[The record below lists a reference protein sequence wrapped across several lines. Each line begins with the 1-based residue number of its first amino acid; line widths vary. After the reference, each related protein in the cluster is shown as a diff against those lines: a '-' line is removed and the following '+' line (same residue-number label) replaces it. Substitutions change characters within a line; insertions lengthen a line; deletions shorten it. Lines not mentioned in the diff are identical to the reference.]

1 MSTRAYVIPVEQTKW
16 NAPLG
21 GDFVFNWEYDEG
33 REKLLTLYEKGKNL
47 QWNGQNRIDWSLPV
61 DFDNPLRAPDEYNP
75 LAGTA
80 IWAKLSEQER
90 AETRRH
96 LASWQFSQFLHGEQ
110 GALLCAAKI
119 VETVPDTDSKFYA
132 ATQVMDEARHVEV
145 YSRYLNEKLGMAY
158 PINPDLKILLEQT
171 LSDRRWDFTYLGMQ
185 IMIEGLALAA
195 FGMIRD
201 FAQDPLAGSLNA
213 YVMQDEARHVA
224 FGRFALR
231 DYYPHLTEAERTER
245 EEFCV
250 EAAYLMRDRF
260 LAQEVWKHLGYGDEA
275 VEAVKNSQSQ
285 RDFQRFLFSRIV
297 PAMREVGLWGQKVR
311 SAFEDMDVMAFAEID
326 LDSLSASDEAKALEF
341 DRAREKAEAG
351 IAEAVA
357 QAKTAE

>member
-1 MSTRAYVIPVEQTKW
+1 MSTRTYVMPVEQTRW

-21 GDFVFNWEYDEG
+21 GDFVFTWEYDDG
-33 REKLLTLYEKGKNL
+33 RDRLLSLYEKGKNL
-47 QWNGQNRIDWSLPV
+47 QWNGQTRIDWNQEP
-61 DFDNPLRAPDEYNP
+61 DYDNPLRAPEMYNP
-75 LAGTA
+75 IFSTP
-80 IWAKLSEQER
+80 IWAKLSPKEQVD
-90 AETRRH
+90 TRRH
-96 LASWQFSQFLHGEQ
+96 MVAWQFSQFLHGEQ

-119 VETVPDTDSKFYA
+119 VQTVPDLDSKFYA

-145 YSRYLNEKLGMAY
+145 YAKYLNDKLGMAY

-171 LSDRRWDFTYLGMQ
+171 LSDSRWDFTYLGMQ

-231 DYYPHLTEAERTER
+231 DFYPQLTEHERAQR

-250 EAAYLMRDRF
+250 EACYLMRDRF
-260 LAQEVWKHLGYGDEA
+260 LAQEVWRNLGLGEEA
-275 VEAVKNSQSQ
+275 VEAVKTSISMKE
-285 RDFQRFLFSRIV
+285 FQKFLFSRIV
-297 PAMREVGLWGQKVR
+297 PALREIGLWGPKVR
-311 SAFEDMDVMAFAEID
+311 TAFEDMGVMPYAEVD
-326 LDSLSASDEAKALEF
+326 LDKLADADEAKALEF
-341 DRAREKAEAG
+341 DRARQKADVAINTAIAAG
-351 IAEAVA
+351 AAV
-357 QAKTAE
+357 K